1 MPDRSIIDWP
11 AWTDSP
17 PGRYVLAWEQAQL
30 DRVVSNVFGY
40 HALQLGLPQLDA
52 LRENRMPCRGLV
64 LDAASSASA
73 PYEYPR
79 ANSPAGNGEAATPSD
94 RNAPDGRATVWCDL
108 LDLPFEAQSVDLIVM
123 PHTLEFTSDPHRLLR
138 EAERVLMPEGQL
150 IILGFNSLSLW
161 GARQSFGKMAGRPFV
176 PAAHDLIA
184 FTRLKDWI
192 KLLGFELERGR
203 FGCYR
208 PPLATE
214 QWLARYAFM
223 EAAGDR
229 WWPIFGAS
237 YMVTAIKRVRGM
249 RLVGA
254 VKVKKPVL
262 APGLTPAATQKTHI
276 TRKYDT

>member
-1 MPDRSIIDWP
+1 MSERPIIDWP

-17 PGRYVLAWEQAQL
+17 PGRYVLAWEQEQL

-64 LDAASSASA
+64 LDAESGASA
-73 PYEYPR
+73 PYAFPR
-79 ANSPAGNGEAATPSD
+79 ASAPAASGAAGAPRDRHAPAGRCA
-94 RNAPDGRATVWCDL
+94 VWCDL

-123 PHTLEFTSDPHRLLR
+123 PHTLEFTRDPHRLLR

-208 PPLATE
+208 PPLVSD
-214 QWLARYAFM
+214 QWLTRYAFM
-223 EAAGDR
+223 ESAGDR
-229 WWPIFGAS
+229 WWPIFGAA
-237 YMVTAIKRVRGM
+237 YMVTAIKRVPGM
-249 RLVGA
+249 RLVGLA
-254 VKVKKPVL
+254 KVKKPVL
-262 APGLTPAATQKTHI
+262 APGLTPAATPH
-276 TRKYDT
+276 TRNPKI